1 MSGWIQIVLV
11 WCLPTSPMPV
21 GVPAPFHFYCNV
33 GYAVPD
39 CRLKLRRLQDVL
51 ESLNPAQLGEWTWIL
66 VRSEDWKPILRRV
79 GRDPDSPA
87 FTILASRQT
96 FLEDALFDADPVRSR
111 TLVERWRVPRDKLL
125 AFAVA
130 HELGHAVCAET
141 DEANAIRYAEQLLGR
156 GAAACAR
163 HVPGQGEKRGSDAR

>member
-1 MSGWIQIVLV
+1 MSGWIQMVLV
-11 WCLPTSPMPV
+11 WWLPTSPVPV
-21 GVPAPFHFYCNV
+21 AGPAPFHFYCNV
-33 GYAVPD
+33 GYSVPD

-51 ESLNPAQLGEWTWIL
+51 VRLNPADLGEWTWIL
-66 VRSEDWKPILRRV
+66 VRSENWRPILRRV

-111 TLVERWRVPRDKLL
+111 TLLERWRVPRDKLL

-141 DEANAIRYAEQLLGR
+141 DEAKAIRYAEQLLGR

-163 HVPGQGEKRGSDAR
+163 YLPGER

>member
-1 MSGWIQIVLV
+1 MSGWIQMVLV
-11 WCLPTSPMPV
+11 LWLPTSPTPV
-21 GVPAPFHFYCNV
+21 GVPPPIHFYCNV
-33 GYAVPD
+33 GYSVAD
-39 CRLKLRRLQDVL
+39 CRLKLARLQDVL
-51 ESLNPAQLGEWTWIL
+51 VRLNPAQLGEWTWIL

-111 TLVERWRVPRDKLL
+111 TLLERWRVPRDKLL

-141 DEANAIRYAEQLLGR
+141 NEASAIRYAEQLLGR
-156 GAAACAR
+156 GAAECAR
-163 HVPGQGEKRGSDAR
+163 HLSSER